1 MIIPDPTA
9 MKEKIQHLAEK
20 YYPYVV
26 ALRREIHAHPELSA
40 HETNTAALVAAE
52 LQKLNIPIQT
62 SVAGTGVVGLLHG
75 KNPDKRCVALRAD
88 MDALPIHELNN
99 VLYKSQNEGVM
110 HACGHDVHTSNL
122 LGVAMILSELRDEW
136 EGTIKLIFQPSEEKI
151 PSGANAMIEAG
162 VLDNPKVE
170 AIYGLHVHTELEAG
184 QVGFRAG
191 KFMASA
197 DEIYLTVIGRGG
209 HAAQPAN
216 FISPLIISAEIL
228 LALQPLTDMSVP
240 TVLTFGKITADGA
253 TNVVPERAE
262 LEGTLRCFDE
272 SMRAKQHERLTAI
285 CKEVATKHG
294 GKCEVNIVKGY
305 PVLVNDETLTRQS
318 STAAVEYL
326 GADAVHELSIRMGSE
341 DFAFYTQK
349 VPACFY
355 RIGVADRTRGITSPI
370 HTPTFDVDEKA
381 LLTSIGLMSWIAVQ
395 EGRGTGGEGRG

>member
-1 MIIPDPTA
+1 MNASDAIA
-9 MKEKIQHLAEK
+9 MKEKIRHLAEK
-20 YYPYVV
+20 YYPQVV
-26 ALRREIHAHPELSA
+26 ALRRELHMHPELSA
-40 HETNTAALVAAE
+40 HETRTAALVASE

-62 SVAGTGVVGLLHG
+62 HVAGTGVVGLLRG
-75 KNPDKRCVALRAD
+75 KNPGKSCIALRAD

-99 VLYKSQNEGVM
+99 VPYKSQNEGVM

-122 LGVAMILSELRDEW
+122 LGAAMILSELRDEW

-162 VLDNPKVE
+162 VLENPAVE

-191 KFMASA
+191 KFMAST
-197 DEIYLTVIGRGG
+197 DELYLTVTGKGG

-228 LALQPLTDMSVP
+228 LALQPLTDMSAP
-240 TVLTFGKITADGA
+240 TVLTFGKIVADGA
-253 TNVVPERAE
+253 TNVVPEKAE
-262 LEGTLRCFDE
+262 LAGTLRCFDE
-272 SMRAKQHERLTAI
+272 ATRARQHERLIAI
-285 CKEVATKHG
+285 CNEVAAKHG
-294 GKCEVNIVKGY
+294 GKCAVHILKGY
-305 PVLVNDETLTRQS
+305 PVLVNDDKLTSQAR
-318 STAAVEYL
+318 AAAKNYL
-326 GADAVHELSIRMGSE
+326 GEDAIHELAIRMGAE

-355 RIGVADRTRGITSPI
+355 RIGVANTARGINSPI
-370 HTPTFDVDEKA
+370 HTPTFDIDEKA

-395 EGRGTGGEGRG
+395 